1 MIDFFFAGDKLP
13 SKQIEVKVCIAED
26 NKDDLNFI
34 DQQFFGEDVEKFSS

>member
-13 SKQIEVKVCIAED
+13 SKPIEVTVCIAED